1 MKTSFWLACLP
12 LECLLSAKS
21 ASAQSTTLT
30 TAREVGKE
38 GLVAYRAGE
47 SHVAACKC
55 LRVYGAVRVPSLAVF
70 AAGALAKSD
79 KLVVE
84 RTSP

>member
-1 MKTSFWLACLP
+1 MKTSFWLAYLP
-12 LECLLSAKS
+12 LERLLSAKS

-38 GLVAYRAGE
+38 GLAAYRAGE
-47 SHVAACKC
+47 SHVHASEC
-55 LRVYGAVRVPSLAVF
+55 LRAYGAVRVPSLAVF
-70 AAGALAKSD
+70 AAGAHAKSD

-84 RTSP
+84 RPSS